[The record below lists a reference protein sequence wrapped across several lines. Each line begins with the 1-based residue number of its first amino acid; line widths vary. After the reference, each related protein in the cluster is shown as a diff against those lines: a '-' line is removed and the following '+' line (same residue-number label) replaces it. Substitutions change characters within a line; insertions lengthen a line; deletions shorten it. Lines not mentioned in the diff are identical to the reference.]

1 MADATDDDGGDAL
14 DELRVQDD
22 ILARLFDS
30 WNRHTKEL
38 EGGDDVDVRWRR
50 GSETKLMLDHLAVR
64 ESAKQAL
71 SARLREVGA
80 NELADR
86 FEGDG
91 RRRREL
97 IDRFEDLI
105 KGQQPIMANTPDHD
119 ELVIALQA
127 LFHEEAGPELEQWLP
142 EARKVLGETGERGL
156 PAGRRVRMLADT
168 HPSPEPGF
176 VDKVGP
182 LRAVRALY
190 DHLRGLPGGGTN
202 SAVDIGESHRPG
214 PR

>member
-1 MADATDDDGGDAL
+1 MADETDDERADAL
-14 DELRVQDD
+14 DELQVQDD
-22 ILARLFDS
+22 ILSRLFDS

-71 SARLREVGA
+71 SKRLREVG
-80 NELADR
+80 ETGLADR

-91 RRRREL
+91 PRRRQL
-97 IDRFEDLI
+97 IDRFEDLV

-119 ELVIALQA
+119 ELVMALQA
-127 LFHEEAGPELEQWLP
+127 VFDQEVGPEREQWLP
-142 EARKVLGETGERGL
+142 EARRVLGEAGERGL
-156 PAGRRVRMLADT
+156 PTARRVRLLADT
-168 HPSPEPGF
+168 HPSPVPGL
-176 VDKVGP
+176 VDKIAP
-182 LRAVRALY
+182 LRAARALY
-190 DHLRGLPGGGTN
+190 DHLRGLPGGGT
-202 SAVDIGESHRPG
+202 SAGVDIGKSHRPG

>member
-1 MADATDDDGGDAL
+1 MADETDDDRADAL
-14 DELRVQDD
+14 DELHVQDE

-30 WNRHTKEL
+30 WDRHTKEL

-64 ESAKQAL
+64 ESAKQAI
-71 SARLREVGA
+71 SKRLREVGHDDM
-80 NELADR
+80 ADR

-91 RRRREL
+91 PRRRQL

-119 ELVIALQA
+119 ELVMALQA
-127 LFHEEAGPELEQWLP
+127 VFNEEVGPEQEQWLP
-142 EARKVLGETGERGL
+142 EARRVLGAPGERGL
-156 PAGRRVRMLADT
+156 PTARRVRMVADT
-168 HPSPEPGF
+168 HPSPQPGF

-202 SAVDIGESHRPG
+202 EAVDIGKSHRPG